1 MSLRRDLVPIP
12 SSFSLENWNHFGLR
26 RGLVP
31 ILSSFALENWNH
43 FGPLHDL
50 VPIPFCFQ
58 NLKYFIMNTPAII
71 IPAPNRIR
79 DTPGETPSFI

>member
-1 MSLRRDLVPIP
+1 MSLPRDLVPIP
-12 SSFSLENWNHFGLR
+12 SSFAIENWNHFGLR
-26 RGLVP
+26 C
-31 ILSSFALENWNH
+31 
-43 FGPLHDL
+43 DL